1 MSIKRNYILGII
13 NDKTIL
19 EFEGVI
25 SNYASMSRAS
35 SSHMYFSKQPI
46 DSGEIS
52 QDVIFFQI
60 ESENESILDKKV
72 NDLISELNELGGD
85 YVLRDDE
92 TGEMLV
98 TVRYGGQIAIKF
110 DKIKT
115 LKHGIFKKI
124 DDLKTFNADFGYCK
138 GFKPNFRPI
147 EGNSIEDLDVNPE
160 VIYITAD
167 SSENL
172 LKLRDFLTDR
182 VKDIDSDLEVEFTW
196 FFKDE

>member
-25 SNYASMSRAS
+25 SRYASMSRAS
-35 SSHMYFSKQPI
+35 SSNMYFSKQPI

-110 DKIKT
+110 DNLKT
-115 LKHGIFKKI
+115 LKKGTFEKI
-124 DDLKTFNADFGYCK
+124 DELKSFNADFGYCK

-147 EGNSIEDLDVNPE
+147 EGNSIEDLNVNPE

-172 LKLRDFLTDR
+172 LKLRDFLTTK
-182 VKDIDSDLEVEFTW
+182 VKEIDSDLEVEFTW

>member
-25 SNYASMSRAS
+25 SRYASMSRAS
-35 SSHMYFSKQPI
+35 SSNMYFSKQPI

-60 ESENESILDKKV
+60 ESENESKLDKKV
-72 NDLISELNELGGD
+72 KDLISELNELEGD

-110 DKIKT
+110 DNLKT
-115 LKHGIFKKI
+115 LKKGTFEKI
-124 DDLKTFNADFGYCK
+124 DELKSFNADFGYCK

-147 EGNSIEDLDVNPE
+147 EGNSIEDLNVNPE

-172 LKLRDFLTDR
+172 LKLRDFLTTK
-182 VKDIDSDLEVEFTW
+182 VKEIDSDLEVEFTW

>member
-1 MSIKRNYILGII
+1 MSLKRNYILGII

-25 SNYASMSRAS
+25 SKYASMSRAS
-35 SSHMYFSKQPI
+35 SW
-46 DSGEIS
+46 
-52 QDVIFFQI
+52 
-60 ESENESILDKKV
+60 
-72 NDLISELNELGGD
+72 D
-85 YVLRDDE
+85 YVLRDGE

-110 DKIKT
+110 E
-115 LKHGIFKKI
+115 LKS
-124 DDLKTFNADFGYCK
+124 FNADFGYCK

-147 EGNSIEDLDVNPE
+147 EGNSIEDLNINPE

-172 LKLRDFLTDR
+172 IKLKDFLTDK
-182 VKDIDSDLEVEFTW
+182 VKEIDSGLEVEFTW

>member
-25 SNYASMSRAS
+25 SKYASMSTAS
-35 SSHMYFSKQPI
+35 SSHMYFSKQPV

-72 NDLISELNELGGD
+72 NDLISELNELEGD

-115 LKHGIFKKI
+115 LKQGTFKKI

-182 VKDIDSDLEVEFTW
+182 VKDIDSDREVEFTW
-196 FFKDE
+196 CFKDE

>member
-25 SNYASMSRAS
+25 SKYASMSRAS

-46 DSGEIS
+46 DSGDVS

-60 ESENESILDKKV
+60 ECENESKLDKKV
-72 NDLISELNELGGD
+72 KDLISDLNELEGD
-85 YVLRDDE
+85 YVLRDGE

-98 TVRYGGQIAIKF
+98 TVRYGGQIAIKL
-110 DKIKT
+110 DKLKTIKKGT
-115 LKHGIFKKI
+115 FEKI
-124 DDLKTFNADFGYCK
+124 DELKSFNADFGYCK

-147 EGNSIEDLDVNPE
+147 EGNSIEDLNINPE

-172 LKLRDFLTDR
+172 IKLRDFLTDK
-182 VKDIDSDLEVEFTW
+182 VKEIDSGLEVEFTW

>member
-25 SNYASMSRAS
+25 SKYASMSTAS
-35 SSHMYFSKQPI
+35 SSHMYFSKQPV
-46 DSGEIS
+46 DSAEIS

-72 NDLISELNELGGD
+72 NDLISELNELEGD

>member
-25 SNYASMSRAS
+25 SKYASMSTAS

-72 NDLISELNELGGD
+72 NEIGRASCRE
-85 YVLRDDE
+85 
-92 TGEMLV
+92 
-98 TVRYGGQIAIKF
+98 
-110 DKIKT
+110 
-115 LKHGIFKKI
+115 
-124 DDLKTFNADFGYCK
+124 
-138 GFKPNFRPI
+138 
-147 EGNSIEDLDVNPE
+147 
-160 VIYITAD
+160 
-167 SSENL
+167 
-172 LKLRDFLTDR
+172 R
-182 VKDIDSDLEVEFTW
+182 V
-196 FFKDE
+196 

>member
-1 MSIKRNYILGII
+1 MSLKRNYILGII

-25 SNYASMSRAS
+25 SKYASMSRAS

-46 DSGEIS
+46 DSGDVS

-60 ESENESILDKKV
+60 ECENESKLDKKV
-72 NDLISELNELGGD
+72 KDLISDLNELEGD
-85 YVLRDDE
+85 YVLRDGE

-98 TVRYGGQIAIKF
+98 TVRYGGQIVIKF
-110 DKIKT
+110 DKLKTIKKGT
-115 LKHGIFKKI
+115 FEKI
-124 DDLKTFNADFGYCK
+124 DELKRFNADFGYCK

-147 EGNSIEDLDVNPE
+147 EGNSIEDLNINPE

-172 LKLRDFLTDR
+172 IKLRDFLTDKVR
-182 VKDIDSDLEVEFTW
+182 EIDSCLEVEFTW

>member
-25 SNYASMSRAS
+25 SRYASMSRAS

-60 ESENESILDKKV
+60 ESENESKLDKKV
-72 NDLISELNELGGD
+72 KDLISELNELEGD

-110 DKIKT
+110 DNLKT
-115 LKHGIFKKI
+115 LKKGTFEKI
-124 DDLKTFNADFGYCK
+124 DDLKSFNADFGYCK

-147 EGNSIEDLDVNPE
+147 EGNSIEDLNVNPE

-172 LKLRDFLTDR
+172 LKLRDFLTSK
-182 VKDIDSDLEVEFTW
+182 VKEIDSGLEVEFTW

>member
-25 SNYASMSRAS
+25 SRYASMSRAS

-60 ESENESILDKKV
+60 ESENESKLDKKV
-72 NDLISELNELGGD
+72 KDLISELNELEGD

-110 DKIKT
+110 DNLKT
-115 LKHGIFKKI
+115 LKKGTFEKI
-124 DDLKTFNADFGYCK
+124 DELKTFNADFGYCK

-147 EGNSIEDLDVNPE
+147 EGNSIEDLNVNPE

-172 LKLRDFLTDR
+172 LKLRDFLTSK
-182 VKDIDSDLEVEFTW
+182 VKEIDSGLEVEFTW